1 MKRGIRYQ
9 GLLRTVAAK
18 GENIALAIKFFFPNI
33 SRRIFIYTSRR
44 KFNYLISVFVSF
56 CLLDF

>member
-18 GENIALAIKFFFPNI
+18 GENIALAIKFFSSNI

-44 KFNYLISVFVSF
+44 VFGNLII
-56 CLLDF
+56 